1 MKCNP
6 LQLELSGNFCIQFG
20 KALLIMNIHLSHR
33 ESMVEYQTEL
43 VNDFRCGEDQKY
55 DDDDDD
61 NEDHNDN
68 DDDNDEDND
77 EKYDDND
84 K

>member
-1 MKCNP
+1 
-6 LQLELSGNFCIQFG
+6 
-20 KALLIMNIHLSHR
+20 MNIHLSHR
-33 ESMVEYQTEL
+33 GSMVEYQTGQ

-68 DDDNDEDND
+68 DDDNDD

-84 K
+84 KQWFDIAGLVSHGSQI

>member
-1 MKCNP
+1 
-6 LQLELSGNFCIQFG
+6 
-20 KALLIMNIHLSHR
+20 MNIHLSHR

-68 DDDNDEDND
+68 EEDND

-84 K
+84 KQWFDIAGLVSHGSQI

>member
-20 KALLIMNIHLSHR
+20 KAILIMNIHLSHR

-55 DDDDDD
+55 DDDDDND
-61 NEDHNDN
+61 DHNDN